1 MKKQFII
8 LSFFLLTYGLVPGQ
22 SEGNTRSLL
31 WKVHGKGT
39 QQPSWIFGT
48 MHLLTNTYID
58 TLPAVKEAFYSSKTV
73 AVELLID
80 ETVQTKIMEA
90 SLLKEGTLKQILPD
104 SSYALLDQWFKN
116 EAGIDLTAFDAYNPV
131 AVMTF
136 VMGIAQMKYF
146 PNPPGTMQLDGYF
159 AEEARKGK
167 KELIGLDTIEIQI
180 DALFNSFTTD
190 RQIELLNE
198 FLYSNKSVQEQIT
211 LLYDAYLAQ
220 DLVKM
225 EELMYGS
232 YTQEEIGVLLDNRNK
247 YWVEQLST
255 KMNEQS
261 VFLAVGALHLPGEN
275 GLIELLRARGFT
287 VEAVKTNH

>member
-1 MKKQFII
+1 MKKHSLII
-8 LSFFLLTYGLVPGQ
+8 YFFLLTSGLVSAQ
-22 SEGNTRSLL
+22 TEGNSGSLL
-31 WKVHGKGT
+31 WKVQSKGS

-48 MHLLTNTYID
+48 MHLLTNAYID

-104 SSYALLDQWFKN
+104 SSYALLNEWFKN

-146 PNPPGTMQLDGYF
+146 PNPPGTVQLDGYF
-159 AEEARKGK
+159 AEEARKEK

-180 DALFNSFTTD
+180 DALFNSFSTE
-190 RQIELLNE
+190 RQIALLNE
-198 FLYSNKSVQEQIT
+198 FLHSGKSVQDQLT
-211 LLYDAYLAQ
+211 MMYNAYLGQNLAE
-220 DLVKM
+220 M

-232 YTQEEIGVLLDNRNK
+232 YTPEEIEVLLDNRNK

-287 VEAVKTNH
+287 VEAFKTTH

>member
-1 MKKQFII
+1 MKKHSLI
-8 LSFFLLTYGLVPGQ
+8 LYFFLLTSALVSAQ
-22 SEGNTRSLL
+22 TEGSSGSLL
-31 WKVHGKGT
+31 WKVQSKGS

-48 MHLLTNTYID
+48 MHLLTNAYID

-90 SLLKEGTLKQILPD
+90 SLLNEGTLKQILPD
-104 SSYALLDQWFKN
+104 SSYSMLDQWLKN
-116 EAGIDLTAFDAYNPV
+116 EAGIDLAAFDAYNPV

-146 PNPPGTMQLDGYF
+146 PNPPGTVQLDGYF
-159 AEEARKGK
+159 AEEARKEK

-180 DALFNSFTTD
+180 DALFNSFSTE

-198 FLYSNKSVQEQIT
+198 FLHSGKSVQDQLT
-211 LLYDAYLAQ
+211 MMYNAYLGQ
-220 DLVKM
+220 NLSEM

-232 YTQEEIGVLLDNRNK
+232 YKPEEIEVLLDNRNK

-255 KMNEQS
+255 KMSEQS

>member
-1 MKKQFII
+1 MKKHSLI
-8 LSFFLLTYGLVPGQ
+8 LYFFLLTSGLVFAQ
-22 SEGNTRSLL
+22 TEGSSGSLL
-31 WKVHGKGT
+31 WKVQSKGS

-48 MHLLTNTYID
+48 MHLLTNAYID

-90 SLLKEGTLKQILPD
+90 SLLNEGTLKQILPD
-104 SSYALLDQWFKN
+104 SSYSMLDQWLKN
-116 EAGIDLTAFDAYNPV
+116 EAGIDLAAFDAYNPV

-146 PNPPGTMQLDGYF
+146 PNPPGTVQLDGYF
-159 AEEARKGK
+159 AEEARKEK

-180 DALFNSFTTD
+180 DALFNSFSTE

-198 FLYSNKSVQEQIT
+198 FLHSSKSVQDQLT
-211 LLYDAYLAQ
+211 MMYNAYLGQ
-220 DLVKM
+220 NLSEM

-232 YTQEEIGVLLDNRNK
+232 YKPEEIEVLLDNRNK

-287 VEAVKTNH
+287 VEAVKTTH

>member
-1 MKKQFII
+1 MRKHSLYLI
-8 LSFFLLTYGLVPGQ
+8 FFLLSCGLVSAQ
-22 SEGNTRSLL
+22 SEGNTQSLL
-31 WKVHGKGT
+31 WKVQSNGT
-39 QQPSWIFGT
+39 QQSSWIFGT
-48 MHLLTNTYID
+48 MHLLTNAYID
-58 TLPAVKEAFYSSKTV
+58 TLPAVKEAFNSSNTV

-90 SLLKEGTLKQILPD
+90 SLLKEGSLKQILPD
-104 SSYALLDQWFKN
+104 SSYALLNQWLKN
-116 EAGIDLTAFDAYNPV
+116 EAGIDLAAFDAYNPV

-146 PNPPGTMQLDGYF
+146 PNPPETMQLDGYF
-159 AEEARKGK
+159 AEEARKEK
-167 KELIGLDTIEIQI
+167 KELLGLDTIEIQI
-180 DALFNSFTTD
+180 DALFNSFSTE

-198 FLYSNKSVQEQIT
+198 FLHSKKSVQEQIR

-220 DLVKM
+220 DLEKM

-232 YTQEEIGVLLDNRNK
+232 LTTDEIEVLLDNRNK
-247 YWVEQLST
+247 YWVEQLSS

-287 VEAVKTNH
+287 VEAVNTKH